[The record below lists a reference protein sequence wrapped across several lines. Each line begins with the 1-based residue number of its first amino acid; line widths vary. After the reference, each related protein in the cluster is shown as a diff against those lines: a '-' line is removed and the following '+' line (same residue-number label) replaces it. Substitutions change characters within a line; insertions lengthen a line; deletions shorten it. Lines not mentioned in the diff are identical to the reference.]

1 MEKKQKIVRCFG
13 VVLNSEIPD
22 CSFADLE
29 EEKMNGTVKKI
40 AGVLLAGVMGTASL
54 TGCSG
59 TIDGTKPLITCGE
72 DTVTVGTGNL
82 MLRMN
87 QATML
92 SYYSMMGGSTT
103 GIWDQDAGNDKTYGE
118 TTRDDVIS
126 NLETMVLLKQHAGDY
141 DVEVTEEE
149 KTKIEEAAKAF
160 MEANT
165 EETINTLSVSQSD
178 VEDLLTLYT
187 YQNKMYEPM
196 TADVDTNVE
205 DEEAA
210 QSKITYC
217 RVSTSDTQNEDGTT
231 TALTDE
237 EKQAKKDQAQAVLD
251 KLQASEDP
259 ASADMDA
266 LAKEVNEDLS
276 AVDNTFDDEDTL
288 LDDKLKEAAKT
299 LQDGQVYDQVVEG
312 ENAYF
317 VVRMDSVLDREAT
330 DQEKENI
337 VSERKQEAYDKLLE
351 QWTEDADITVNE
363 KEWKKATLT
372 DTEQYTIKQAET
384 EETDTTEDSA
394 AEDAADTTGDS
405 SAETVEDTSQEEAAE
420 DTGDTSQDNAEDTT
434 EDTSAEDSSAE

>member
-29 EEKMNGTVKKI
+29 EENMNGTVKKI
-40 AGVLLAGVMGTASL
+40 AGLLLAGVMGTASL

-141 DVEVTEEE
+141 DVEVTDEE

-178 VEDLLTLYT
+178 VENLLTLYT
-187 YQNKMYEPM
+187 YQSKMYEPM

-217 RVSTSDTQNEDGTT
+217 RVDTSDTQNEDGTT

-394 AEDAADTTGDS
+394 AED
-405 SAETVEDTSQEEAAE
+405 
-420 DTGDTSQDNAEDTT
+420 TT
-434 EDTSAEDSSAE
+434 EDTSAEDTSAE

>member
-1 MEKKQKIVRCFG
+1 
-13 VVLNSEIPD
+13 
-22 CSFADLE
+22 
-29 EEKMNGTVKKI
+29 MNGTMKKI
-40 AGVLLAGVMGTASL
+40 AGILLAGAMGTASL
-54 TGCSG
+54 AGCSKE
-59 TIDGTKPLITCGE
+59 IDGTKPLITCGE
-72 DTVTVGTGNL
+72 DTVTMGTGNL

-126 NLETMVLLKQHAGDY
+126 NLEKMLLLKQHAGDY
-141 DVEVTEEE
+141 GVEVTDEE

-160 MEANT
+160 MDANT
-165 EETINTLSVSQSD
+165 EETISTLSVTQSD

-187 YQNKMYEPM
+187 YQSKMYEPM
-196 TADVDTNVE
+196 TADVDTNVK

-217 RVSTSDTQNEDGTT
+217 RVDISDTQNEDGTT

-237 EKQAKKDQAQAVLD
+237 EKQAKKEQAQAILD
-251 KLQASEDP
+251 KLQASQDP
-259 ASADMDA
+259 ATADMDA
-266 LAKEVNEDLS
+266 IAKEVDENLS

-288 LDDKLKEAAKT
+288 LDDKLKEAVKT
-299 LQDGQVYDQVVEG
+299 LQDGQVYGQVVEG

-330 DQEKENI
+330 DQEKETI
-337 VSERKQEAYDKLLE
+337 VNERKQDAYDELLD
-351 QWTEDADITVNE
+351 QWTEDADITINE

-384 EETDTTEDSA
+384 EDTD
-394 AEDAADTTGDS
+394 GDS
-405 SAETVEDTSQEEAAE
+405 TAEDTSGDATEE
-420 DTGDTSQDNAEDTT
+420 G
-434 EDTSAEDSSAE
+434 SAEETAE

>member
-29 EEKMNGTVKKI
+29 EENMNGTVKKI
-40 AGVLLAGVMGTASL
+40 AGLLLAGVMGTASL

-141 DVEVTEEE
+141 DVEVTDEE

-187 YQNKMYEPM
+187 YQSKMYEPM

-217 RVSTSDTQNEDGTT
+217 RVDTSDTQNEDGTT

-405 SAETVEDTSQEEAAE
+405 STETVEDTSQEEAAE
-420 DTGDTSQDNAEDTT
+420 GTGDTSQDNAED
-434 EDTSAEDSSAE
+434 SSAE